1 MKKPIPYSRITVLV
15 FLGIILLGT
24 GLLML
29 PAATRPGL
37 TTRPVDALFTATS
50 ATCVTGLIIYDT
62 FSHWTAFG
70 QAVILALIQIGGL
83 GFMSVATLF
92 SLALGRKIG
101 LREREMI
108 QETVNTTQ
116 VGALCG

>member
-29 PAATRPGL
+29 PIATRPGL

-50 ATCVTGLIIYDT
+50 AT
-62 FSHWTAFG
+62 
-70 QAVILALIQIGGL
+70 
-83 GFMSVATLF
+83 
-92 SLALGRKIG
+92 
-101 LREREMI
+101 
-108 QETVNTTQ
+108 
-116 VGALCG
+116 